1 MKAQAF
7 ICKSQPLLKR
17 ERIGGFQGPKVRRR
31 VFTISCSKRGKSSK
45 ILEGEKSFQG
55 QERESCG
62 EERDIWRDR
71 PRVKALTR
79 PVRKDLVCLSLE
91 RVK

>member
-17 ERIGGFQGPKVRRR
+17 ERIGGFQGPKVRR

-45 ILEGEKSFQG
+45 TLEGEKSFQG

>member
-31 VFTISCSKRGKSSK
+31 VFTISCSRGGKILKPWKGKSPSK
-45 ILEGEKSFQG
+45 DRKGKAVERRETFGE
-55 QERESCG
+55 
-62 EERDIWRDR
+62 
-71 PRVKALTR
+71 T
-79 PVRKDLVCLSLE
+79 DLGL
-91 RVK
+91 KH